1 MANKALV
8 EEVERSIW
16 RLIDNSTAAGK
27 LEQRETAS
35 GLSET
40 DVIVLNAFR
49 SNVTWHRRIIMNI
62 VKHLADKGEE
72 NESK

>member
-1 MANKALV
+1 MANKDLV
-8 EEVERSIW
+8 EEVERSLW
-16 RLIDNSTAAGK
+16 RLIDNSTAAGR

-49 SNVTWHRRIIMNI
+49 SNVTRHRRIIMNI
-62 VKHLADKGEE
+62 VKHLADKG
-72 NESK
+72 

>member
-1 MANKALV
+1 MANKDLV

-16 RLIDNSTAAGK
+16 RLIDNSTAAGR

-49 SNVTWHRRIIMNI
+49 SNVTRHRRIIMNI
-62 VKHLADKGEE
+62 VKHLADKG
-72 NESK
+72 